1 MRPTD
6 FMRSKN
12 ATIKRQR
19 SLRPNS
25 ILPWLTVDMALA
37 LLRVKLSN
45 RLFHT
50 MTEVTIFDKIVKG
63 DIPSS
68 KVYEDGR
75 VLAFK
80 DINPAAPVHVLLIPK
95 NRDGLDRLSDAE
107 ERHKDLLGHM
117 MVTVPKVAKAAGIGD
132 YRLIINDG
140 ARAGQ
145 TVFHLHMH
153 ILGGGAMKWPPT

>member
-1 MRPTD
+1 
-6 FMRSKN
+6 
-12 ATIKRQR
+12 
-19 SLRPNS
+19 
-25 ILPWLTVDMALA
+25 
-37 LLRVKLSN
+37 
-45 RLFHT
+45 

>member
-1 MRPTD
+1 
-6 FMRSKN
+6 
-12 ATIKRQR
+12 
-19 SLRPNS
+19 
-25 ILPWLTVDMALA
+25 MALA
-37 LLRVKLSN
+37 LLRGKLSN

-50 MTEVTIFDKIVKG
+50 MAEVTIFDKIVKG

-68 KVYEDGR
+68 KVYEDDR

-95 NRDGLDRLSDAE
+95 NRDGLDRLSYAE
-107 ERHKDLLGHM
+107 DRHEDLLGHM
-117 MVTVPKVAKAAGIGD
+117 MVTVPKVARAAGIGD

-140 ARAGQ
+140 AQAGQ

>member
-1 MRPTD
+1 
-6 FMRSKN
+6 
-12 ATIKRQR
+12 
-19 SLRPNS
+19 
-25 ILPWLTVDMALA
+25 MA
-37 LLRVKLSN
+37 
-45 RLFHT
+45 
-50 MTEVTIFDKIVKG
+50 EVTIFDKIVQG

-68 KVYEDGR
+68 KVYEDDR

-95 NRDGLDRLSDAE
+95 NREGLDRLSYAE
-107 ERHKDLLGHM
+107 DRHKDLLGHM
-117 MVTVPKVAKAAGIGD
+117 MVTVPKVAQAAGIAD

-153 ILGGGAMKWPPT
+153 ILGGGVMKWPPT